1 MKGMLFWAASPLV
14 QLIGP
19 VGDPRV
25 NINRLVGLVRT
36 WPAVAPAISLGDPR
50 SRKSTCRCSP
60 LFAYHG
66 RLFWL
71 HVLFPLFDS
80 VTV

>member
-1 MKGMLFWAASPLV
+1 MKGMAFLAASPLV

-25 NINRLVGLVRT
+25 HINRLVGQVRT
-36 WPAVAPAISLGDPR
+36 WPAVASAMSFGDWS
-50 SRKSTCRCSP
+50 SRKSTCRVSLLLAQP
-60 LFAYHG
+60 R

-71 HVLFPLFDS
+71 HVHVPFFGSL
-80 VTV
+80 TV

>member
-1 MKGMLFWAASPLV
+1 MKGVAFLAASPLV
-14 QLIGP
+14 ELIGP

-36 WPAVAPAISLGDPR
+36 WPAAATAISLGDPR
-50 SRKSTCRCSP
+50 SRQSHCRCLL
-60 LFAYHG
+60 LFAYHR

-71 HVLFPLFDS
+71 HVLFPLLGS